1 MKKQRYLYIPIEIKK
16 RELQAKAIL
25 AYYAALEGYQV
36 ILGQS
41 TVIEKI
47 CKYCPAGIFL
57 GTSIVKQHRKL
68 FYGQIKKI

>member
-47 CKYCPAGIFL
+47 CDALQCDIGDVVQMTNVNKD
-57 GTSIVKQHRKL
+57 RR
-68 FYGQIKKI
+68 